1 MFVEKL
7 NIAKTFAWAGLIS
20 FIGFA
25 LLCIKNGV
33 TPICSFLLLISIVCC
48 IVYGTLK
55 SSKDSASKY
64 SLSPSDTEE
73 INSMP
78 LDLVNQEVKIWEFGV
93 YDSSAKESLKENP
106 RYQELKKRQ
115 IYLTHP
121 ELVDPHI
128 FPTPDPTLDN
138 D

>member
-1 MFVEKL
+1 MKKL
-7 NIAKTFAWAGLIS
+7 NIAKAFAWAGLIS
-20 FIGFA
+20 FFGFA

-33 TPICSFLLLISIVCC
+33 TPTCSFLLLISIVCC

-55 SSKDSASKY
+55 SSKDSVSEY
-64 SLSPSDTEE
+64 SLSPSDIEE

-78 LDLVNQEVKIWEFGV
+78 LDFVNQEVQIWEFGV
-93 YDSSAKESLKENP
+93 YESSAKASLRENP

-121 ELVDPHI
+121 ELIDPYI

>member
-1 MFVEKL
+1 MKKI
-7 NIAKTFAWAGLIS
+7 NIAKVFAWAGFIF
-20 FIGFA
+20 FIGFV

-33 TPICSFLLLISIVCC
+33 TLICSLLLLISIVCC

-55 SSKDSASKY
+55 SSTDSVSGY
-64 SLSPSDTEE
+64 SLSPSDIEE

-78 LDLVNQEVKIWEFGV
+78 LDFVNQEVKIWEFGV
-93 YDSSAKESLKENP
+93 YESSAKESLKENP

-121 ELVDPHI
+121 ELIDPYI